1 MRGDCLVGIEERFGV
16 YRAEFSEMVCRV
28 VLPVFRMVLLAE
40 ELFLTLVRDV
50 PLARELF
57 SRYLTLGRVTGLDGY
72 HP

>member
-1 MRGDCLVGIEERFGV
+1 
-16 YRAEFSEMVCRV
+16 MVCRL
-28 VLPVFRMVLLAE
+28 VLPVFRMAE

-50 PLARELF
+50 PLASVLF

>member
-1 MRGDCLVGIEERFGV
+1 MRGDCLVVVEERFGV
-16 YRAEFSEMVCRV
+16 NRAEFSEMVCRL

>member
-1 MRGDCLVGIEERFGV
+1 MRGDCLVVVEERFGV
-16 YRAEFSEMVCRV
+16 NRAEMVCRL